1 LRFWVQAFHPLAWD
15 CVCSFCLA
23 TAIRCQVCSFVDH
36 CAGVRETVNLVR
48 AIVRLSAAQLSA
60 ELTVYAL
67 SELGWVSVYATDR
80 EKCCES
86 ATGTLI
92 ALETGCGMAS

>member
-1 LRFWVQAFHPLAWD
+1 LAWD

-23 TAIRCQVCSFVDH
+23 TATCCQVCSFVDH
-36 CAGVRETVNLVR
+36 CAGVRETVNLVQ
-48 AIVRLSAAQLSA
+48 AIVRLS
-60 ELTVYAL
+60 VGPIVRAL

-86 ATGTLI
+86 ATGTLT

>member
-1 LRFWVQAFHPLAWD
+1 
-15 CVCSFCLA
+15 
-23 TAIRCQVCSFVDH
+23 
-36 CAGVRETVNLVR
+36 VNLVQ
-48 AIVRLSAAQLSA
+48 AIVRLS
-60 ELTVYAL
+60 VGPIVRAL

-86 ATGTLI
+86 ATGTLT

>member
-1 LRFWVQAFHPLAWD
+1 
-15 CVCSFCLA
+15 
-23 TAIRCQVCSFVDH
+23 
-36 CAGVRETVNLVR
+36 
-48 AIVRLSAAQLSA
+48 
-60 ELTVYAL
+60 VYAL